1 MKISIITVCLNSSN
15 TISQTIESVNSQ
27 LYPNIEHIF
36 IDGGSKDNTIDI
48 IKSYAKRKKKIFY
61 QNTKGIYNAMN
72 MGIEKSKGDILLF
85 LNSDDFIADEKVI
98 NKSMELFE
106 KGFDIVYGDI
116 SYFKFKNQKR
126 AWRSFK
132 PGKYYK
138 NAYQKGWHAPHPAF
152 FIKKKSIKKYFDEKI
167 EISSDFNFMF
177 YHQEILG
184 LKSSYLNINCVMMGI
199 GGTSQ
204 KVSNILKGNKNIFKS
219 INNYYPNI
227 SIYIFLLKRF
237 IFKLRATI

>member
-1 MKISIITVCLNSSN
+1 MKISIITICLNSSN
-15 TISQTIESVNSQ
+15 TIMKTIESVNSQ

-48 IKSYAKRKKKIFY
+48 INSNSKRKKTIFH
-61 QNTKGIYNAMN
+61 QKKKGIYNAMN
-72 MGIEKSKGDILLF
+72 MGIKKSNGDVLLF
-85 LNSDDFIADEKVI
+85 LNSDDFIANDKVI
-98 NKSMELFE
+98 DKSMKLFDQ
-106 KGFDIVYGDI
+106 GFDIVYGNI
-116 SYFKFKNQKR
+116 SYFKYKNQKR

-138 NAYQKGWHAPHPAF
+138 NAYQNGWHAPHPAF

-184 LKSSYLNINCVMMGI
+184 LKSVYLNINCIMMGT

-204 KVSNILKGNKNIFKS
+204 KVSNIMKGNKNIFRS
-219 INNYYPNI
+219 INKYHPNI
-227 SIYIFLLKRF
+227 SIFIFILKRF
-237 IFKLRATI
+237 LFKLRATI